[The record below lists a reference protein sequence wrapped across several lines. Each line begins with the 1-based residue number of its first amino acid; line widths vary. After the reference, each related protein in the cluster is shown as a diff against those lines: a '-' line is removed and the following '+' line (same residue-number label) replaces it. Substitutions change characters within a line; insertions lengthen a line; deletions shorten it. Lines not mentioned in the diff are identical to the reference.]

1 MDKISR
7 IWERKSDTENWYT
20 EERKDPGG
28 LGRETE
34 TGSRAQKTNTGV
46 AKMSETESLGSGRE
60 VIRDET
66 TGRFKRVK
74 LAPEV
79 ASEMGKARWSGES
92 SAERLLLEQGYN
104 QTDNRAPEY
113 IVVMAQQAVK
123 HPAAMSH
130 WRRVHALSDQ
140 SSETG
145 GLKRPRHNE
154 QCALCGHWN
163 FYAQDGR
170 IFSELARMLR
180 AIDVEAEA

>member
-1 MDKISR
+1 MN
-7 IWERKSDTENWYT
+7 DTEHICT
-20 EERKDPGG
+20 GRKI
-28 LGRETE
+28 T
-34 TGSRAQKTNTGV
+34 
-46 AKMSETESLGSGRE
+46 
-60 VIRDET
+60 RDEF
-66 TGRFKRVK
+66 GRFKSVE
-74 LAPEV
+74 LSSEV
-79 ASEMGKARWSGES
+79 ASKMGKARWSGET
-92 SAERLLLEQGYN
+92 SAERLLAEQGYN

-163 FYAQDGR
+163 FGGKHAGPLAALFVR
-170 IFSELARMLR
+170 ILR
-180 AIDVEAEA
+180 EREEADPS